1 MYVVCVCVM
10 CSCSCDI
17 QRSMSGVFLY
27 CSIASSVVLLF
38 KAGSRD
44 EPGAHGFSSSCS
56 ESPSDPLISTV
67 PVVGL

>member
-1 MYVVCVCVM
+1 MLFVCVSCVVVHVTSRGR
-10 CSCSCDI
+10 CQVSS
-17 QRSMSGVFLY
+17 
-27 CSIASSVVLLF
+27 SIASSVVLLF

-44 EPGAHGFSSSCS
+44 EPGAHDFSSSCS